1 MSKHKHKI
9 LHINSK
15 KLLTNGTHDVIFT
28 FEKEVIK
35 WRLILK

>member
-15 KLLTNGTHDVIFT
+15 KVLTNGIHNVIFT
-28 FEKEVIK
+28 HEGSDKNEN
-35 WRLILK
+35 